1 MFSWTLTATRMQ
13 LLLKR
18 RRCRT
23 LNCAHL
29 ATDRGTREGS
39 ERHRCFILLVL
50 RLLQLLLKCGGCRA
64 LNCADPAA
72 VDRGTR
78 EGSKCHRCFIA
89 LLMRRLQQPVACG
102 ALHSA
107 HLAADAGTGE
117 GSKCH
122 RRWVISLFIRLLK
135 RIRCRALNSAHL
147 AAGDMSTDER
157 RIRRRHAQVAVASA
171 VLGRPSGVDAT
182 AHFAAYE
189 REPRARAREVCSA
202 FRVACRRSHRHRE
215 AACKQTHTS
224 EAFQETFRIAL
235 VNRDA
240 EHARRLR
247 VREHHRERL
256 KAFGRSAGCG
266 HCCGRRQRCAHS
278 CF

>member
-1 MFSWTLTATRMQ
+1 MQ

-23 LNCAHL
+23 LNWAHL

-39 ERHRCFILLVL
+39 ER
-50 RLLQLLLKCGGCRA
+50 
-64 LNCADPAA
+64 
-72 VDRGTR
+72 
-78 EGSKCHRCFIA
+78 HRCFIA

-122 RRWVISLFIRLLK
+122 RRWVTSLFIRRRLLK
-135 RIRCRALNSAHL
+135 RIRCRTLNCAHL

-182 AHFAAYE
+182 AHFAAHE
-189 REPRARAREVCSA
+189 REPRARAREICSA

-215 AACKQTHTS
+215 AARKQTHT
-224 EAFQETFRIAL
+224 
-235 VNRDA
+235 
-240 EHARRLR
+240 
-247 VREHHRERL
+247 
-256 KAFGRSAGCG
+256 
-266 HCCGRRQRCAHS
+266 
-278 CF
+278 